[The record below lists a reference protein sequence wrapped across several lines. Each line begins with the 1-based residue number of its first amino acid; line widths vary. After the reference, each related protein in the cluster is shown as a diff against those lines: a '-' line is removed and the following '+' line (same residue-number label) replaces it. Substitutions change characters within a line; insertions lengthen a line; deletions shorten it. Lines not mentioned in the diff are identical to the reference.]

1 MFVQGLSYG
10 ADSNGSG
17 VAALL
22 ELVRLF
28 SRLYNSASKP
38 SVNIAFLLSGSAK
51 LNYFGTKKW
60 LEEMRESSS
69 KYYRINRS
77 IK

>member
-1 MFVQGLSYG
+1 MHPKGLSYG

-17 VAALL
+17 AVALL
-22 ELVRLF
+22 ELMRIFQRLF
-28 SRLYNSASKP
+28 SSSNKP
-38 SVNIAFLLSGSAK
+38 EYNIAFLLSGSAK

-69 KYYRINRS
+69 KF
-77 IK
+77 